1 MSNPSQPASRQWTEE
16 QLLADTGDAPE
27 GPRTGA
33 FLDFDGTLIDGYSLS
48 AFARYHL
55 RSGQVAPADLGQL
68 LLTGLRGV
76 TTEQDFERL
85 TTLSMHVWAGR
96 SEDELAELGE
106 RLFVQA
112 ISGSLYPEGWRL
124 VEAHRR
130 AGHTVVLAS
139 SATRFQVE
147 PAARAMGVEHILVS
161 PVEIVNGICTGRP
174 GGPLLWR
181 RGKAEAVKAFAAEHG
196 VDLAESYA
204 YSNGAEDVPFLRTVG
219 RPRAVNPGRELA
231 GVARYFGWPVSR
243 FRSRGRPGV
252 ADLARTAAGL
262 AGLFGGFTAGAA
274 LGAATGSRREAV
286 DLGTTLAGELG
297 SLLAGVRL
305 DVQGAEHLAVRPAV
319 FLFNHQSQLDVL
331 VLAKLL
337 HGGFTGVAKKELA
350 RSPAFGLMFRLA
362 DVAFVDRQDHG
373 QAMRA
378 LEPAVAKLRDGISL
392 VIAPEG
398 TRSPTPA
405 LGPFRKGAFHV
416 AMQAGVP
423 IVPIVIRNSGE
434 LMWRGALTIH
444 SGTVQVAV
452 LPPVPTA
459 GWVAGDIDR
468 HVEEVRGQYLAT
480 LANWPAAGDGQVTAA
495 APAGPGAD
503 GARAGSGRSRA
514 RGGRSRAAAG
524 AGRPSAGGGSGAPP
538 GVPLDWGS
546 SAQMSPLETA
556 MWRAESADPRLRVN
570 VSLLELLDPAPGWD
584 RLLAAHEW
592 ASRMV
597 PRMRQRVVEPA
608 FALGTPA
615 WAADPDFDVSRHVHR
630 ARLPAPGSMR
640 QLLDVVTGF
649 AAAPFDRDR
658 PLWGALLVEGLADG
672 RAGYVVKSHHS
683 VTDGLGAVQLM
694 TRLHSRS
701 PEHDPDR
708 PEPSVP
714 AADGG
719 ASRLGVF
726 AGQVTGAARAAPR
739 AALRQGAGALGA
751 LTRPWETASRAAG
764 AAGRAVS
771 QAASATRFVGQSAAV
786 PGGSELLAER
796 GGGWHFEIADVPLAE
811 LKAGAKAAGGSL
823 NDGLLAAVIGGFRR
837 YHERFGAPLDRLTVG
852 FPISL
857 RNRDDPQGGNRFT
870 GARFAAP
877 MADPDPAAR
886 IAAVRQFV
894 LTARAASGAAAN
906 AVPAALAPL
915 VGWLPAPLVS
925 VASGRLTSTND
936 VQVSSIPGVP
946 YPVYVAGSR
955 ITHMYPF
962 GPLPG
967 CAAMITLISHDG
979 ECCIGIN
986 ADTLAVTDPDGL
998 ADDLRAGLAEVVA
1011 LAR

>member
-1 MSNPSQPASRQWTEE
+1 VSHPSQSAELWSEE
-16 QLLADTGDAPE
+16 QLLADAEAGPE
-27 GPRTGA
+27 GPRVGA
-33 FLDFDGTLIDGYSLS
+33 FLDFDGTLIDGYSLA
-48 AFARYHL
+48 AFARHYL
-55 RSGQVAPADLGQL
+55 RSGQLTSADLGRL

-76 TTEQDFERL
+76 TSEEDFERL
-85 TTLSMHVWAGR
+85 TMLSMRVWAGR

-106 RLFVQA
+106 RLFVQG

-130 AGHTVVLAS
+130 AGHTVALAS

-147 PAARAMGVEHILVS
+147 PAAKAMGVEHILVS

-181 RGKAEAVKAFAAEHG
+181 AGKAAAVRAFADEHG
-196 VDLAESYA
+196 IDLAESYA
-204 YSNGAEDVPFLRTVG
+204 YSNGDEDVPFLQTAG
-219 RPRAVNPGRELA
+219 RPRALNPGRGLEA
-231 GVARYFGWPVSR
+231 AARRGGWPVAR

-252 ADLARTAAGL
+252 GDIARTAAGL
-262 AGLFGGFTAGAA
+262 AGMFGGFTTGVA
-274 LGAATGSRREAV
+274 LGAVTGSRREAV

-297 SLLAGVRL
+297 SVLAGVRL
-305 DVQGAEHLAVRPAV
+305 DVRGGEHLAARPAV

-331 VLAKLL
+331 ILAKLL

-350 RSPAFGLMFRLA
+350 HSPGFGLMFRLA
-362 DVAFVDRQDHG
+362 DVAFVDRHDSE
-373 QAMRA
+373 QARKA
-378 LEPAVAKLRDGISL
+378 LEPAVQKLRDGISL
-392 VIAPEG
+392 AIAPEG
-398 TRSPTPA
+398 SRSATPA
-405 LGPFRKGAFHV
+405 LGPFKKGAFHV

-434 LMWRGALTIH
+434 LMWRSAKTIH
-444 SGTVQVAV
+444 GGTVQVAV
-452 LPPVPTA
+452 LPPVPTT
-459 GWVAGDIDR
+459 GWVAGDLDE
-468 HVEEVRGQYLAT
+468 HVRRVRGQYLAT
-480 LANWPAAGDGQVTAA
+480 LANWPAAGSGPVEAT
-495 APAGPGAD
+495 APAGPV
-503 GARAGSGRSRA
+503 RP
-514 RGGRSRAAAG
+514 GG
-524 AGRPSAGGGSGAPP
+524 PSAA
-538 GVPLDWGS
+538 PLDWGT
-546 SAQMSPLETA
+546 ATQMNPLETA
-556 MWRAESADPRLRVN
+556 MWRAESADSRLRVN
-570 VSLLELLDPAPGWD
+570 VSLLELLDPAPDWD

-608 FALGTPA
+608 FALGTPT
-615 WAADPDFDVSRHVHR
+615 WVADDDFNLSRHVHR
-630 ARLPAPGSMR
+630 VRLAAPGSLR
-640 QLLDVVTGF
+640 QLLDVVQEF

-658 PLWGALLVEGLADG
+658 PLWSALLVEGLADG
-672 RAGYVVKSHHS
+672 RAGYAAKSHHS

-694 TRLHSRS
+694 IRLHSRTA
-701 PEHDPDR
+701 EHDPDR
-708 PEPSVP
+708 PEPPVP
-714 AADGG
+714 AVGTARAGPLAAAG
-719 ASRLGVF
+719 ASRAGLL
-726 AGQVTGAARAAPR
+726 AGQVASAVRATPA
-739 AALRQGAGALGA
+739 AALRQGAGILGA
-751 LTRPWETASRAAG
+751 LGRPRELARPWKVAVR
-764 AAGRAVS
+764 AAGRAVE
-771 QAASATRFVGQSAAV
+771 ATRWVGQNAAAP
-786 PGGSELLAER
+786 PGSPLLARR
-796 GGGWHFEIADVPLAE
+796 GGGWHFDIVDVPLAD

-857 RNRDDPQGGNRFT
+857 RTQDDPQGGNRFT

-877 MADPDPAAR
+877 LAERDPAAR

-894 LTARAASGAAAN
+894 LAARAASAAA
-906 AVPAALAPL
+906 ADTVPSALAPAI
-915 VGWLPAPLVS
+915 GWLPAPLVG
-925 VASGRLTSTND
+925 VVSGWLTSTND

-979 ECCIGIN
+979 DCCIGIN
-986 ADTLAVTDPDGL
+986 TDPAAVAEPGGL

-1011 LAR
+1011 LGA

>member
-1 MSNPSQPASRQWTEE
+1 VSNPSQLWSEE
-16 QLLADTGDAPE
+16 QLLADVEAGPE
-27 GPRTGA
+27 GPRVGA

-48 AFARYHL
+48 AFARHHL

-76 TTEQDFERL
+76 TTEEDFERL
-85 TTLSMHVWAGR
+85 TAASMHVWAGR
-96 SEDELAELGE
+96 SEDELTELGE

-181 RGKAEAVKAFAAEHG
+181 AGKAAAVRAFAGEHG
-196 VDLAESYA
+196 IDLADSYA
-204 YSNGAEDVPFLRTVG
+204 YSNGNEDVPFLQAAG
-219 RPRAVNPGRELA
+219 RPRAINPGRALA
-231 GVARYFGWPVSR
+231 AAAGQRGWPVAR

-252 ADLARTAAGL
+252 ADIARTAAGL
-262 AGLFGGFTAGAA
+262 AGVFSGFGAGVA
-274 LGAATGSRREAV
+274 LGAVTGSRREAV
-286 DLGTTLAGELG
+286 DLGTTFAGELG

-305 DVQGAEHLAVRPAV
+305 DVHGGEHLATRPAV
-319 FLFNHQSQLDVL
+319 FLFNHQSQLDV
-331 VLAKLL
+331 VILAKLL

-350 RSPAFGLMFRLA
+350 RSPGFGLMFRLA
-362 DVAFVDRQDHG
+362 DVAFVDRHDTA
-373 QAMRA
+373 QARKA
-378 LEPAVAKLRDGISL
+378 LQPALQKLRDGISL

-398 TRSPTPA
+398 TRSATPA
-405 LGPFRKGAFHV
+405 LGPFKKGAFHV

-434 LMWRGALTIH
+434 LMWRGAKIIH

-452 LPPVPTA
+452 LPPIPTT
-459 GWVAGDIDR
+459 GWVAEELGKRVD
-468 HVEEVRGQYLAT
+468 EVRGQYLAT
-480 LANWPAAGDGQVTAA
+480 LANWPASGSGRVKVTV
-495 APAGPGAD
+495 PASPGPGA
-503 GARAGSGRSRA
+503 RAV
-514 RGGRSRAAAG
+514 AG
-524 AGRPSAGGGSGAPP
+524 
-538 GVPLDWGS
+538 PLDWGA
-546 SAQMSPLETA
+546 SAQMNPLETA

-570 VSLLELLDPAPGWD
+570 VSLLELLDPAPDWD

-592 ASRMV
+592 ATRMV
-597 PRMRQRVVEPA
+597 PRMRQRVAEPA

-615 WAADPDFDVSRHVHR
+615 WVTDPGFEVSRHVHR
-630 ARLPAPGSMR
+630 VRLLAPGSLR
-640 QLLDVVTGF
+640 QLLDVVEEF

-658 PLWGALLVEGLADG
+658 PLWDALLVEGLADG
-672 RAGYVVKSHHS
+672 RAGYVAKSHHS

-694 TRLHSRS
+694 MRLHSRS
-701 PEHDPDR
+701 AEHDPDR
-708 PEPSVP
+708 PEPPVP
-714 AADGG
+714 AAAG
-719 ASRLGVF
+719 ASRAGLF
-726 AGQVTGAARAAPR
+726 AGQVAGAVRAAPT
-739 AALRQGAGALGA
+739 AALRQGAGIAGA
-751 LTRPWETASRAAG
+751 LARPWEMAPRAVETAARAVETAARAAGRAAG
-764 AAGRAVS
+764 AARWIG
-771 QAASATRFVGQSAAV
+771 QNAAAPA
-786 PGGSELLAER
+786 GSPLLARR
-796 GGGWHFEIADVPLAE
+796 GGGWHFEVADVPLAD
-811 LKAGAKAAGGSL
+811 LKAGSNAAGGSL

-837 YHERFGAPLDRLTVG
+837 YHEQRGAPLDQLTVG

-857 RNRDDPQGGNRFT
+857 RSQDDPQGGNRFT

-877 MADPDPAAR
+877 MAERDPAAR

-894 LTARAASGAAAN
+894 LAARAAGGAAADT
-906 AVPAALAPL
+906 VPAALASA
-915 VGWLPAPLVS
+915 VGWLPAPLVGVVS
-925 VASGRLTSTND
+925 SRLTSTND

-946 YPVYVAGSR
+946 YPVYMAGSR

-979 ECCIGIN
+979 VCCIGVN
-986 ADTLAVTDPDGL
+986 TDTSAVTDPARL

-1011 LAR
+1011 LAG